1 MLLSGLVIIPI
12 TEEKPAPGPV
22 PGCGAYTKRFQTRI
36 VGGKPADPNEWPWL
50 AALVR
55 FQCMAL
61 SSCTGKP
68 VTTV

>member
-1 MLLSGLVIIPI
+1 MHLSGLVIIPI

-55 FQCMAL
+55 F
-61 SSCTGKP
+61 
-68 VTTV
+68 